1 MQITKTTLR
10 NIIKEEL
17 DAIVKE
23 GVLDDIVGR
32 KPSGA
37 PMTAQ
42 ARQDILDGYEMAI
55 ADMQNVIPGL
65 SREEAVENL
74 IDLATAGGDPYV
86 DPQSEMFDEDLVRSL
101 LSGADK
107 EVEPL
112 PRVTSKSIAA
122 LKRRTPGVG
131 MGSPI
136 GAASRH
142 KTSQFDR

>member
-1 MQITKTTLR
+1 MKITKSQLR
-10 NIIKEEL
+10 RIIKEEL
-17 DAIVKE
+17 DDLL
-23 GVLDDIVGR
+23 GRTPGGQVLDAQRMEDIY
-32 KPSGA
+32 SGY
-37 PMTAQ
+37 MDSLDMMMQ
-42 ARQDILDGYEMAI
+42 AHPEMA
-55 ADMQNVIPGL
+55 
-65 SREEAVENL
+65 REEAIQNF
-74 IDLATAGGDPYV
+74 ITLAVDGGDPYLN
-86 DPQSEMFDEDLVRSL
+86 PEEPEFSEEL
-101 LSGADK
+101 LNRLLAGADG